1 MDLREWRTD
10 KDKRENGVWLELG
23 GKAKVKV
30 GYIKSERYRKIYGDL
45 CREHRAL
52 LRTGDADAAE
62 NVLNMAI
69 ADGLILDWE
78 GLTEDG
84 KKLPYSQENA
94 RRIISDPEYKEF
106 RDYIYDYA
114 IQRGNFAE
122 EEIKDGA
129 KN

>member
-10 KDKRENGVWLELG
+10 KDKRENGVWLALG
-23 GKAKVKV
+23 GNAKVKV

-62 NVLNMAI
+62 KILNLAI
-69 ADGLILDWE
+69 ADGLVLDWE

-84 KKLPYSQENA
+84 KKLPYSQETA

-114 IQRGNFAE
+114 IQRDNFVE
-122 EEIKDGA
+122 EEIKEGS